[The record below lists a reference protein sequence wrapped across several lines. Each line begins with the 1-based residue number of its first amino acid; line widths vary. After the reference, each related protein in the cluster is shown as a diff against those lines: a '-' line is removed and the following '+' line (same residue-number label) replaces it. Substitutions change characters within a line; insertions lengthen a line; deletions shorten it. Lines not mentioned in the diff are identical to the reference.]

1 MSALSLA
8 LPLSVGILFAWM
20 ATRQYAKSGF
30 FRILF
35 SIGLGILIG
44 LVTDAFFTLISIWL
58 IPEYRMFPLILEV
71 PAAALCVVRIYFRR
85 EKPGYPDSNAKVI
98 RPSAALLFSISMLII
113 IGNILY
119 VIVLSSGMPHGNW
132 DAWAMWNTRARIL
145 AFSDH
150 WQDVFSPYLAHAD
163 YPILLP
169 LWIAGKWR
177 MIGSATPLVPICTQI
192 IIYIGILFLAIGFI
206 GLYSGAVFAAVG
218 GVVIA
223 IFASLPE
230 YMPWQ
235 YADPLIAFT
244 FVSAMVCLLMLDHTD
259 EIAGYIAAGMCI
271 GAPIAVKAEGGTF
284 FVFAISALMFRLWYR
299 SEQRMWRMGKIAGFV
314 SGMAVPIFVFLFG
327 KIFGTSHSD
336 MFGHLFASGSK
347 ILYAVTD
354 LQRHI
359 TIIRHIYHLLTP
371 WIPLMMLSVGFVVCY
386 SLYEKRKFEPL
397 CLAFFLI
404 VLAQCGIYY
413 LAYLFTPHDLGWH
426 LATSADR
433 LILQISPAF
442 LILLFSLFP
451 RLVVSGEF
459 SDSAYHSPLMIHPNI
474 ALRTFH
480 KKPNRNTDAPQNT
493 VSRS

>member
-1 MSALSLA
+1 LHKILHNTKSLSNSPNPPA
-8 LPLSVGILFAWM
+8 PFPEREGGDIIGTPLSFQGRGRGRGA
-20 ATRQYAKSGF
+20 
-30 FRILF
+30 
-35 SIGLGILIG
+35 LI
-44 LVTDAFFTLISIWL
+44 ANR
-58 IPEYRMFPLILEV
+58 YN
-71 PAAALCVVRIYFRR
+71 
-85 EKPGYPDSNAKVI
+85 NAKPI
-98 RPSAALLFSISMLII
+98 RLWAALLFGISMLIV

-177 MIGSATPLVPICTQI
+177 MIGSATPIIPICTQI
-192 IIYIGILFLAIGFI
+192 IIYIGILSLAIGFI
-206 GLYSGAVFAAVG
+206 GLSAGAVFAAVG
-218 GVVIA
+218 GVVVA

-230 YMPWQ
+230 YMSWQ

-244 FVSAMVCLLMLDHTD
+244 FAASMAWLLMPDRD
-259 EIAGYIAAGMCI
+259 DDFAGYIAAGMCI
-271 GAPIAVKAEGGTF
+271 GAPIAVKSEGVTF
-284 FVFAISALMFRLWYR
+284 FVFAISALIFRLLYR
-299 SEQRMWRMGKIAGFV
+299 SEQKIWTRRNIAGFV
-314 SGMAVPIFVFLFG
+314 SGMAVPMFVFLFG
-327 KIFGTSHSD
+327 KIFGASHSD
-336 MFGHLFASGSK
+336 MLGHFFAPGSNV
-347 ILYAVTD
+347 LQAVTD

-359 TIIRHIYHLLTP
+359 TIIRHIYHLMTP

-386 SLYEKRKFEPL
+386 SLYEKRKFEPVR
-397 CLAFFLI
+397 LAFFLI

-433 LILQISPAF
+433 LILQISPVF

-451 RLVVSGEF
+451 SYSLMPC
-459 SDSAYHSPLMIHPNI
+459 DSSEY
-474 ALRTFH
+474 RTPYF
-480 KKPNRNTDAPQNT
+480 P
-493 VSRS
+493 